1 MNSEHNENVP
11 NLVDPENPNPSTPDT
26 VEAEPTS
33 SDPWE
38 NSPFG
43 SSLTGD
49 GSSTVIDVPATF
61 APVPVLQEK
70 SVPEEVTDEKPMW
83 LIREEQKE
91 QITSAEFD
99 VRIDTEAI
107 SSIIRDHPELLPP
120 DKRINGIR
128 GPIDIEERRVEIQRT
143 LDALAA
149 LPERLHFEVGITLI
163 VGENGIG
170 KSTLARALNASAGLR
185 DWEQDHPDKSE
196 ESLESM
202 RSFFTGESNSGGN
215 AYDVLPSPLVNL
227 ISPLVTVDN
236 LLNFGHLRYHDLTI
250 IMGSDARR
258 GFATDRDSDEASN
271 LLKPRSHRQSV
282 DTFFEWKKLEKD
294 REIEARNEGKRVSEG
309 PQVYFIDEPETGL
322 SPRRHLKLE
331 ELIHDCTFEG
341 SIVILPTNST
351 VLYGSDL
358 PRIDLEH
365 PERGIFRPSDYPE
378 DIN

>member
-49 GSSTVIDVPATF
+49 GSSTVIDVPPTF

-107 SSIIRDHPELLPP
+107 SSILRDHPELLPSD
-120 DKRINGIR
+120 DKSWHSWDSGQPEDRRI
-128 GPIDIEERRVEIQRT
+128 EIQRT

-185 DWEQDHPDKSE
+185 DWAQDHPDESE
-196 ESLESM
+196 EKVERM
-202 RSFFTGESNSGGN
+202 RSFFTGESNNGGN

-250 IMGSDARR
+250 VMGSDAHR
-258 GFATDRDSDEASN
+258 GYATSRGSDEERT
-271 LLKPRSHRQSV
+271 LVVPRSHRQSV
-282 DTFFEWKKLEKD
+282 DNFFEWKKIEKD
-294 REIEARNEGKRVSEG
+294 RVIEARNEGKRVSEG

-331 ELIHDCTFEG
+331 EIIHDCTIEG

>member
-49 GSSTVIDVPATF
+49 GSSTVIDVPPTF

-107 SSIIRDHPELLPP
+107 SSILRDHPELLPSD
-120 DKRINGIR
+120 DKSWHSWDSGQPEDRRI
-128 GPIDIEERRVEIQRT
+128 EIQRT

-185 DWEQDHPDKSE
+185 DWAQDHPDESE
-196 ESLESM
+196 EKVERM
-202 RSFFTGESNSGGN
+202 RSIFTGESNNGGN

-250 IMGSDARR
+250 VMGSDAHR
-258 GFATDRDSDEASN
+258 GYATSRGSDEERT
-271 LLKPRSHRQSV
+271 LVVPRSHRQSV
-282 DTFFEWKKLEKD
+282 DNFFEWKKIEKD
-294 REIEARNEGKRVSEG
+294 RVIEARNEGKRVSEG

-331 ELIHDCTFEG
+331 EIIHDCTIEG